1 MSKRKLGI
9 GIVGCGMISYFH
21 ARAIAEIEEAQLVG
35 AHSDRAE
42 AAERFANEFDTRIFH
57 SFEDMLACPDVD
69 IVSIC
74 TPSGLHAPMAVKAA
88 KAGKHIIV
96 EKPVAIT
103 REQIDSIEKATKESR
118 VKLAVISQHRFSPA
132 VQFVKKAIDEGAFG
146 KILIVD
152 INMKYYRTPEY
163 YKSSAWRGTREMDG
177 GGALMNQGIHGIDLI
192 NYLAGPV
199 SSVYG
204 KVKTEVHDIEVE
216 DTAVAFVEY
225 ESGAI
230 GAIHGTTSVNPGQP
244 RVIDIN
250 GTLGS
255 VTLIEDKI
263 KRWNVEGYDMP
274 AELLF
279 TPEKGLKGGF
289 NAPDN
294 ISYKNHKKQIRDM
307 IGAIIEDRE
316 PMITLSDGRRSVE
329 TILSIYESSETGTP
343 IKLKKI

>member
-74 TPSGLHAPMAVKAA
+74 TPSGLHAPMAVKEA

-152 INMKYYRTPEY
+152 INMNNNVIFFCIPFGSTSCRCMNSQVVATRKCIFAKTYYTVWNNNGC
-163 YKSSAWRGTREMDG
+163 KIS
-177 GGALMNQGIHGIDLI
+177 
-192 NYLAGPV
+192 
-199 SSVYG
+199 
-204 KVKTEVHDIEVE
+204 TEVKCIWPN
-216 DTAVAFVEY
+216 FSY
-225 ESGAI
+225 AI
-230 GAIHGTTSVNPGQP
+230 GKNGRNKVIHTT
-244 RVIDIN
+244 
-250 GTLGS
+250 T
-255 VTLIEDKI
+255 
-263 KRWNVEGYDMP
+263 
-274 AELLF
+274 
-279 TPEKGLKGGF
+279 
-289 NAPDN
+289 
-294 ISYKNHKKQIRDM
+294 
-307 IGAIIEDRE
+307 
-316 PMITLSDGRRSVE
+316 
-329 TILSIYESSETGTP
+329 
-343 IKLKKI
+343 